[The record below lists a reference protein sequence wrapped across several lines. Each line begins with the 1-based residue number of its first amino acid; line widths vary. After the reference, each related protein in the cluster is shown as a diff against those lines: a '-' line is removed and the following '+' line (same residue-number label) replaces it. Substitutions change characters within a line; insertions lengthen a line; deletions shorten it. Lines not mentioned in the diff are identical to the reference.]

1 MKKSIGIKVILL
13 LGILS
18 IVFLLFAVA
27 NIVAMSEINSRNKE
41 ISEIYL
47 ELQKIEGKMSVNV
60 QEFRG
65 LMDTAKLKAQG
76 SEKIQKKIDVLQE
89 YFDRM
94 DELCRETK
102 DSILNESFQSYKE
115 HFEEFM
121 SLGLTATT
129 AVEEGDTLTSLSVL
143 GDCRDKGADL
153 DDYKA
158 AYTKAMESRIENVS
172 RGIDVKIAGT
182 YVFNI
187 VMLSIF
193 LFLALCTVAIVIRTI
208 GWPAK
213 RAGKQLNQIVQKI
226 EENEGDLTARIVVK
240 SSDEVGQLVNGVNGF
255 IEQLQ
260 MLMRKLQGESEQMMA
275 SADNITVRVNE
286 SNENVTNV
294 SANMEQLAASMQE
307 VSATLEQIVAGS
319 EGIYEKVKAM
329 AAKAENGASLVE
341 EIKDKAQTIR
351 KSTVESKTA
360 AGNMIVGIRSM
371 LEESVEESRSVGRI
385 NELTGEILDIAKQT
399 NLLALNA
406 SIEAARAGDSGKG
419 FAVVADEIRMLADN
433 SRDTA
438 NNIQNI
444 SNMVTDAVEKL
455 SQNAED
461 MLSFID
467 ENIMKDYDDF
477 EAVSNYY
484 HDDAESVNEI
494 LSEFASNTSEM
505 ESIMQQINSGISN
518 ISCTV
523 DESAKGVA
531 NAAHSAGTLVE
542 AMAHIQE
549 ETENNQ
555 NISRELR
562 SEVERFKRV

>member
-208 GWPAK
+208 AWPAK
-213 RAGKQLNQIVQKI
+213 RASKQLNQIVQKI

-275 SADNITVRVNE
+275 SADNITKCNE
-286 SNENVTNV
+286 CISKYGTACSQYAGGFCDIGTNRGW
-294 SANMEQLAASMQE
+294 QRRYL
-307 VSATLEQIVAGS
+307 
-319 EGIYEKVKAM
+319 
-329 AAKAENGASLVE
+329 
-341 EIKDKAQTIR
+341 
-351 KSTVESKTA
+351 
-360 AGNMIVGIRSM
+360 
-371 LEESVEESRSVGRI
+371 
-385 NELTGEILDIAKQT
+385 
-399 NLLALNA
+399 
-406 SIEAARAGDSGKG
+406 
-419 FAVVADEIRMLADN
+419 
-433 SRDTA
+433 
-438 NNIQNI
+438 
-444 SNMVTDAVEKL
+444 
-455 SQNAED
+455 
-461 MLSFID
+461 
-467 ENIMKDYDDF
+467 
-477 EAVSNYY
+477 
-484 HDDAESVNEI
+484 
-494 LSEFASNTSEM
+494 
-505 ESIMQQINSGISN
+505 
-518 ISCTV
+518 
-523 DESAKGVA
+523 
-531 NAAHSAGTLVE
+531 
-542 AMAHIQE
+542 
-549 ETENNQ
+549 
-555 NISRELR
+555 
-562 SEVERFKRV
+562 

>member
-1 MKKSIGIKVILL
+1 MKKSIGIKVIFL

-18 IVFLLFAVA
+18 VVFVLFGFA
-27 NIVAMSEINSRNKE
+27 NIAAMSEINSRNKE

-76 SEKIQKKIDVLQE
+76 SEKIQQKINVLQE

-94 DELCRETK
+94 EQLCRETE
-102 DSILNESFQSYKE
+102 DSLLNESFLAYKG

-121 SLGLTATT
+121 SLGLKATT
-129 AVEEGDTLTSLSVL
+129 ALEEDDTLTSLSVL
-143 GDCRDKGADL
+143 GDCRDKSIDL

-158 AYTKAMESRIENVS
+158 SYTEAMESRIDNVS
-172 RGIDVKIAGT
+172 REIDTKIAGT
-182 YVFNI
+182 YIFNI
-187 VMLSIF
+187 VMLIIF
-193 LFLALCTVAIVIRTI
+193 LLLALCTVAIVIRTI
-208 GWPAK
+208 AWPAK
-213 RAGKQLNQIVQKI
+213 KASKQLNQIVQQI
-226 EENEGDLTARIVVK
+226 QENKGDLTERIAVK
-240 SSDEVGQLVNGVNGF
+240 SRDEVGQLVDGVNSF

-260 MLMRKLQGESEQMMA
+260 LLMRKLQAESERMMD
-275 SADNITVRVNE
+275 SAENITVRVNE
-286 SNENVTNV
+286 SNENVTSV
-294 SANMEQLAASMQE
+294 SANMEQLAAGMQE
-307 VSATLEQIVAGS
+307 VSATLEQIVDGS
-319 EGIYEKVKAM
+319 NGIYTKVKAM
-329 AAKAENGASLVE
+329 AEEAENGASLVQ
-341 EIKDKAQTIR
+341 EIKDKAKTIR

-360 AGNMIVGIRSM
+360 ASNMIVEIRSM
-371 LEESVEESRSVGRI
+371 LEKSVEESRSVGQI
-385 NELTGEILDIAKQT
+385 NELTGEILDIARQT

-406 SIEAARAGDSGKG
+406 SIEAARAGESGKG
-419 FAVVADEIRMLADN
+419 FAVVADEIRMLAD
-433 SRDTA
+433 SSKDTA

-444 SNMVTDAVEKL
+444 SNMVTEAVEKL

-467 ENIMKDYDDF
+467 GNIMKDYDDF

-484 HDDAESVNEI
+484 HDDAESVNVI
-494 LSEFASNTSEM
+494 LSEFANNTSEM
-505 ESIMQQINSGISN
+505 ESIMQQINAGISN

-549 ETENNQ
+549 ETKNNQ
-555 NISRELR
+555 NISKELR

>member
-1 MKKSIGIKVILL
+1 
-13 LGILS
+13 
-18 IVFLLFAVA
+18 
-27 NIVAMSEINSRNKE
+27 
-41 ISEIYL
+41 
-47 ELQKIEGKMSVNV
+47 
-60 QEFRG
+60 
-65 LMDTAKLKAQG
+65 
-76 SEKIQKKIDVLQE
+76 
-89 YFDRM
+89 
-94 DELCRETK
+94 
-102 DSILNESFQSYKE
+102 
-115 HFEEFM
+115 
-121 SLGLTATT
+121 
-129 AVEEGDTLTSLSVL
+129 
-143 GDCRDKGADL
+143 
-153 DDYKA
+153 
-158 AYTKAMESRIENVS
+158 
-172 RGIDVKIAGT
+172 
-182 YVFNI
+182 
-187 VMLSIF
+187 
-193 LFLALCTVAIVIRTI
+193 
-208 GWPAK
+208 
-213 RAGKQLNQIVQKI
+213 
-226 EENEGDLTARIVVK
+226 
-240 SSDEVGQLVNGVNGF
+240 
-255 IEQLQ
+255 
-260 MLMRKLQGESEQMMA
+260 
-275 SADNITVRVNE
+275 
-286 SNENVTNV
+286 
-294 SANMEQLAASMQE
+294 MEQLAASMQE

-360 AGNMIVGIRSM
+360 ASNMIVGIRSM

-505 ESIMQQINSGISN
+505 ESIMQQINSGIGN

-562 SEVERFKRV
+562 GEVERFKRV